1 MKLTKYLI
9 ALSISL
15 ILAVSLLIGACT
27 PAAPSNGDG
36 DGNGAKD
43 AEIAALKADIA
54 DLEDD
59 LDAKDDEI
67 KDLEDDLAALQK
79 PAKVY
84 RWEPAVWINAGT
96 PWDFLVYLSEYVN
109 EASDGRIVST
119 PSAVGAVAPAEELME
134 AVSDGTTQAM
144 LPTPSYYA
152 GKFPMAAVYNT
163 CIGIPSALDMQI
175 VYEIFEGGRAS
186 ELYYNACET
195 LYNVK
200 VAGQRIGPVN
210 AIMSLSTPI
219 SRIADLQGMKFRCGD
234 DHFAAALNAHGASTV
249 WAPGSEIYTM
259 LATGVVDGFTY
270 GSAYDHYGMSFHEV
284 TDYWVRSPLA
294 AANNEQFVIN
304 IDIWN
309 EMDDDLKAITEA
321 AIATANWRTNGE
333 AIPIFAETWNAV
345 ADYGVTI
352 VDWPAEDSK
361 SWNDAMTDWVIG
373 EYGSDPDVAEFFEI
387 IGRYGELI
395 GL

>member
-1 MKLTKYLI
+1 MTKGKRIKYLLFVCL
-9 ALSISL
+9 ALAL
-15 ILAVSLLIGACT
+15 TSLLACG
-27 PAAPSNGDG
+27 PAAPSNGEG
-36 DGNGAKD
+36 DCSDVEAD
-43 AEIAALKADIA
+43 LAASEKKVS

-96 PWDFLVYLSEYVN
+96 PWDYLVYFSEYMN
-109 EASDGRIVST
+109 EMSDGRVVST

-134 AVSDGTTQAM
+134 AVSDGTTQCM

-163 CIGIPSALDMQI
+163 SIGLPSALDMMI
-175 VYEIFEGGRAS
+175 AYEVFEGGRAS
-186 ELYYNACET
+186 ELYYNAAES

-200 VAGQRIGPVN
+200 VAGQRIGPVE
-210 AIMSLSTPI
+210 AIISSNIPIRSL
-219 SRIADLQGMKFRCGD
+219 ADLEGMKFRCGD
-234 DHFAAALNAHGASTV
+234 DHFAGPFNALGASTV

-259 LATGVVDGFTY
+259 LATGVVDAFTY
-270 GSAYDHYGMSFHEV
+270 GSCYDHYGMSFHEV
-284 TDYWVRSPLA
+284 TDYWHKSSIM
-294 AANNEQFVIN
+294 AANNEQLVIN

-309 EMDDDLKAITEA
+309 EMGDDLKAMVDAASYAANMRTITEA
-321 AIATANWRTNGE
+321 Y
-333 AIPIFAETWNAV
+333 PIFNETWAAV
-345 ADYGVTI
+345 EAYGVEVI
-352 VDWPAEDSK
+352 EWAPEDVSG
-361 SWNDAMTDWVIG
+361 WVAAQM
-373 EYGSDPDVAEFFEI
+373 EWLKQYEDDPDVAEFNGI
-387 IGRYGELI
+387 IARYDESI

>member
-1 MKLTKYLI
+1 MTKGKKIKYVLFIGLALALT
-9 ALSISL
+9 
-15 ILAVSLLIGACT
+15 SLLACAA
-27 PAAPSNGDG
+27 PAAPTGDEGAAEIAKLEAEIDDLEG
-36 DGNGAKD
+36 DLKAKD
-43 AEIAALKADIA
+43 AEIG

-59 LDAKDDEI
+59 IE
-67 KDLEDDLAALQK
+67 ALKK

-96 PWDFLVYLSEYVN
+96 PWDFLVYMSEYLN

-163 CIGIPSALDMQI
+163 SIGLPSALDMMI
-175 VYEIFEGGRAS
+175 AYEVFEGGRAS
-186 ELYYNACET
+186 ELYYSAAES

-200 VAGQRIGPVN
+200 VVGERIGPVE
-210 AIMSLSTPI
+210 AIISSNVPI
-219 SRIADLQGMKFRCGD
+219 YTIADLDGMKFRCGD
-234 DHFAAALNAHGASTV
+234 DHFAGPFNALGASTV

-259 LATGVVDGFTY
+259 LATGVVDAFTY

-284 TDYWVRSPLA
+284 TDYCHNSSIM
-294 AANNEQFVIN
+294 AANTEQFVVN

-309 EMDDDLKAITEA
+309 EMGDDLKAMVDAAIYAANMRTITEA
-321 AIATANWRTNGE
+321 Y
-333 AIPIFAETWNAV
+333 PIFNETWITV
-345 ADYGVTI
+345 EEYGVEVI
-352 VDWPAEDSK
+352 EWSPEDIK
-361 SWNDAMTDWVIG
+361 AWVTAQM
-373 EYGSDPDVAEFFEI
+373 EWLTQYEDDPDVAEFNAI
-387 IGRYGELI
+387 IARYDESI

>member
-1 MKLTKYLI
+1 MVPLV
-9 ALSISL
+9 A
-15 ILAVSLLIGACT
+15 GACA
-27 PAAPSNGDG
+27 PAAPVGDE
-36 DGNGAKD
+36 GA
-43 AEIAALKADIA
+43 AEIAA
-54 DLEDD
+54 
-59 LDAKDDEI
+59 
-67 KDLEDDLAALQK
+67 LEDDLAAEKAKVTSLEGDIGDLEDDIAALKK

-96 PWDFLVYLSEYVN
+96 PWDFLVYLSEYLN

-152 GKFPMAAVYNT
+152 GKFPIAAIYNT
-163 CIGIPSALDMQI
+163 SIGIPTAMDMMT
-175 VYEIFEGGRAS
+175 VYEVFEGGRAS
-186 ELYYNACET
+186 EIYYDECER
-195 LYNVK
+195 LYNVH
-200 VAGQRIGPVN
+200 VAGERIGPVE
-210 AIMSLSTPI
+210 AIMSLTKPVY
-219 SRIADLQGMKFRCGD
+219 RIADLEGLKFRCGD

-270 GSAYDHYGMSFHEV
+270 GSCYDHYGMSFHEV
-284 TDYWVRSPLA
+284 TDYWVRSPLG
-294 AANNEQFVIN
+294 AANNEQFVVN

-309 EMDDDLKAITEA
+309 EMGDDLKAMVEA
-321 AIATANWRTNGE
+321 AIYAANWRTTAE
-333 AIPIFAETWNAV
+333 ATPIFAETWV
-345 ADYGVTI
+345 TVEEYGLEI
-352 VDWPAEDSK
+352 IDWPAEDSK
-361 SWNDAMTDWVIG
+361 SWYDAEKEWV
-373 EYGSDPDVAEFFEI
+373 YGQYGDDPLVAEFMEI